1 MTWCVS
7 VNARRKKEEA
17 GKGHSGLWHFFSQV
31 IITCA
36 GALFSLKWPSI
47 CLLMGRHKCI
57 PYFACAYSFC
67 FFLLNWPSLDAW
79 VCSPSCRFSP
89 HSWHEVSEW
98 VGEWVSE
105 RASERAKGRLGAWL
119 MTRVNSSL
127 ISKLCGPWG
136 SFSILF
142 ICFLLFYVMCVPRL
156 NNLFRKIND

>member
-79 VCSPSCRFSP
+79 VCSTSCRFSP
-89 HSWHEVSEW
+89 RSWHEVS
-98 VGEWVSE
+98 EWVSE
-105 RASERAKGRLGAWL
+105 RASERKAGWVLGLWQ
-119 MTRVNSSL
+119 
-127 ISKLCGPWG
+127 G
-136 SFSILF
+136 SIHHSYLSYVGHEVHSVSCLF
-142 ICFLLFYVMCVPRL
+142 VSCYFMWCVFLVSTIYSGKSMI
-156 NNLFRKIND
+156 KK